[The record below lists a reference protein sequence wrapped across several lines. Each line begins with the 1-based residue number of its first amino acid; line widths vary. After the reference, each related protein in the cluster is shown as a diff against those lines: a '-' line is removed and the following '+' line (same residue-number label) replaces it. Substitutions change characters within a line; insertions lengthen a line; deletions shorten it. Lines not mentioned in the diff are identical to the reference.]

1 MAVGPLCADPPD
13 WGGFSSAMADDD
25 LWASAGRDNGG
36 DISRGGAVEAGMGVR
51 ARLAQL
57 LADIQEEEEEQAG
70 AEARQARERG
80 REAAVALVAAACP
93 LDAFRRQFEDYMGA
107 FHARLPPPFLD
118 QLAHDIRSGAYHH
131 PPGTRCAAAHSPQ
144 PTPTTPAHLCA
155 PSPPNLCACAV
166 VRARVFHLLATAGP
180 RMKRAST

>member
-1 MAVGPLCADPPD
+1 MAVAPLCADPPD

-36 DISRGGAVEAGMGVR
+36 DNRGGTVEAGMGVR

-57 LADIQEEEEEQAG
+57 LADIQEEEEEEQAEEQAG

-131 PPGTRCAAAHSPQ
+131 PPGTRCAAAHSPR
-144 PTPTTPAHLCA
+144 PRLPL
-155 PSPPNLCACAV
+155 PPKPVCVCGW
-166 VRARVFHLLATAGP
+166 FHLLATAGP